1 MKLNDLHP
9 AIFSVIL
16 LIAMAL
22 STWCI
27 HAEKWRLFGDGER
40 NAYIANCREFKKSAG
55 SLIESILI
63 DINTAEKTYPY
74 EPRIEDG
81 GKKWCFFRKD
91 PNGTL
96 IQISYHMNRLPVC
109 GVYREMQEKGKRS
122 IQSFPLKIEYIIVK
136 KIDQSTWK
144 LFLFREVHTSYGFM
158 GKDYL
163 EYSFSIS
170 SSVRGESGN

>member
-1 MKLNDLHP
+1 MKVNDLH
-9 AIFSVIL
+9 AIFFSGIL

-27 HAEKWRLFGDGER
+27 HAEKWRQFGDEER
-40 NAYIANCREFKKSAG
+40 NAYIANCREFKISAG
-55 SLIESILI
+55 SLIKSILV
-63 DINTAEKTYPY
+63 DINTAEKTSPY
-74 EPRIEDG
+74 EPRIEEG

-91 PNGTL
+91 PNGTI
-96 IQISYHMNRLPVC
+96 IQISYRMDRLPAC
-109 GVYREMQEKGKRS
+109 GVYRDMQEKGERNV
-122 IQSFPLKIEYIIVK
+122 QFFPLNVESIIVK

-163 EYSFSIS
+163 EYNFSIS
-170 SSVRGESGN
+170 SSVKRRLRY